1 MAIIDTGSPAYG
13 QDSRQFWND
22 ELENSRILLLSVDK
36 AIYALT
42 TMGIAEYTI
51 DTGQDRQTVKRSDL
65 SMLQSQR
72 SELISLIAT
81 LESRL
86 QIGGSRASQVV
97 PL

>member
-1 MAIIDTGSPAYG
+1 MAIIDTGSPAYR
-13 QDSRQFWND
+13 QDSRQFWID

-36 AIYALT
+36 AIHALT
-42 TMGIAEYTI
+42 TVGIAEYTI